1 MVYLI
6 IWKDEEN
13 SLTAYISTKTNNY
26 KNSENLEE
34 SQDIIEKLS
43 NKEYINKELQ
53 LKLLHT
59 QKKVKRE
66 SQIRFSESIANR
78 RTKERESGERTRH
91 LYMLA
96 KAKLV

>member
-59 QKKVKRE
+59 QKK
-66 SQIRFSESIANR
+66 
-78 RTKERESGERTRH
+78 
-91 LYMLA
+91 
-96 KAKLV
+96 